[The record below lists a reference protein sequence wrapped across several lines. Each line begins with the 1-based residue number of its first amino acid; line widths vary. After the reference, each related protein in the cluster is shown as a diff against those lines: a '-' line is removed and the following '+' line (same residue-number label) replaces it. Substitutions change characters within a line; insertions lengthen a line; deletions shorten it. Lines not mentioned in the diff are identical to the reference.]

1 MATTTATPFRTA
13 TNDFPLNYFV
23 LAFAF
28 TWALWVPAAL
38 EARGL
43 IPSLPLPA
51 GFLGVCGPMV
61 AAIAYWCTRS

>member
-1 MATTTATPFRTA
+1 MATTATTSAPTTTARA
-13 TNDFPLNYFV
+13 FPVTYFV

-43 IPSLPLPA
+43 ISPLSLPTPKA
-51 GFLGVCGPMV
+51 SGATWWP
-61 AAIAYWCTRS
+61 